1 MSAPRA
7 LRKSLPPTAPP
18 PALRHVF
25 RWDLDKT
32 YLQTD
37 FDGVRALIRTAREKA
52 SQKRSVPGAAALLR
66 ELRAA
71 GPAGAHRICFVSG
84 SPRQMRTVLT
94 EKLRLDGVE
103 FDEFILKPNLSNLL
117 RGRFRMMREQVHYKL
132 PALLAGRGDVPPDV
146 PETLFGDDAESDAV
160 IYSLYADLLAGVAT
174 ADDLAGWLKRTKLY
188 PDDQERLVE
197 MARNIRVGAAVR
209 HIFILLDRRSPPARF
224 DPFGERLVPVYNYF
238 QAALS
243 LVSQGLLGEPAALRV
258 ALAMVS
264 DFDYAVE
271 ALANSVADL
280 VRRGRVTA
288 SLLEGT
294 AHAFAEGLSSLD
306 TAQVVRERLLAL
318 PERLYEACRTR
329 VVHPPAP
336 VAIDYAFWLAQGRN
350 ESHK

>member
-1 MSAPRA
+1 MASPRA
-7 LRKSLPPTAPP
+7 LRKSIPPTAPP

-37 FDGVRALIRTAREKA
+37 FDGVRALLRVAREKA
-52 SQKRSVPGAAALLR
+52 SQKRAVPGAAALLR

-103 FDEFILKPNLSNLL
+103 FDEFILKPNLSNFL

-132 PALLAGRGDVPPDV
+132 PALLAWRGDVPPEV

-160 IYSLYADLLAGVAT
+160 IYSLYADLLAGTAT
-174 ADDLAGWLKRTKLY
+174 ADDLAGWLRRTRLY
-188 PDDQERLVE
+188 PEDQAHLVAL
-197 MARNIRVGAAVR
+197 ARKVRVGPAVR

-224 DPFGERLVPVYNYF
+224 DPFGARLVPVYNYF
-238 QAALS
+238 QAALA
-243 LVSQGLLGEPAALRV
+243 LVAGGLLGEAAALRV

-264 DFDYAVE
+264 DFDYAID

-280 VRRGRVTA
+280 VRRGRMAAAELEATA
-288 SLLEGT
+288 Q
-294 AHAFAEGLSSLD
+294 AFSEGLSSLD
-306 TAQVVRERLLAL
+306 TALAVRERLTAL
-318 PERLYEACRTR
+318 PDRLLEACRTR
-329 VVHPPAP
+329 VVHPPTPA
-336 VAIDYAFWLAQGRN
+336 AIDYGFWLAAGRN
-350 ESHK
+350 RSHR